1 MPGPVAIERIV
12 QGKGKKAKIVE
23 TADGRRMVNKRDRTR
38 VMDEGVAS
46 QVSQILQTVVKDG
59 TAERAQIPGVMVA
72 GKTGTTESYGD
83 AWFVG
88 WTKEYTVAV
97 WVGYPDEF
105 KPMETEFQGE
115 PVAGG
120 TFPTAIWKSFM
131 MSPQGPP
138 RRRHARQHGH
148 RHEQAHR
155 RQDGTRGQRRD
166 AEHGGARQVADGQRD
181 REARRAADRGERQGL
196 AGDHRHHVEPR
207 RPDGDANADLPCSPA
222 HRERQQR
229 EQSGGREQQRER
241 RDGAGERDRPLDAA
255 RGVAGPAIE
264 RHDAVASAPTDPRP
278 AGRRGPPGAPR
289 RRHERGPS
297 KTGSAARPTPSRDRP
312 SAARQARCPQRC
324 R

>member
-1 MPGPVAIERIV
+1 MKGVSKLAREAGIRTKVSTNLATALGGLSQGVTPLDMAHAYETFATGGLLTTGTLSPGQSDKKLPVPGPVGIERIV

-131 MSPQGPP
+131 MSLLKIDPLPK
-138 RRRHARQHGH
+138 
-148 RHEQAHR
+148 
-155 RQDGTRGQRRD
+155 
-166 AEHGGARQVADGQRD
+166 ADGGDGRARAFPDAGQHRAGHGD
-181 REARRAADRGERQGL
+181 RRADRGAADRRGRDRGS
-196 AGDHRHHVEPR
+196 ADRH
-207 RPDGDANADLPCSPA
+207 GAAAD
-222 HRERQQR
+222 
-229 EQSGGREQQRER
+229 
-241 RDGAGERDRPLDAA
+241 RDGAAGADARAHGAADGHRAAAATRRDRWAQPQT
-255 RGVAGPAIE
+255 GGTGGAG
-264 RHDAVASAPTDPRP
+264 
-278 AGRRGPPGAPR
+278 
-289 RRHERGPS
+289 
-297 KTGSAARPTPSRDRP
+297 TG
-312 SAARQARCPQRC
+312 
-324 R
+324 